1 MLVDINSNI
10 ADLKILDQKLAISI
24 TLKIITVFNMNG
36 FEKKQ
41 IDQFVDQ
48 MKF

>member
-36 FEKKQ
+36 FEMCK
-41 IDQFVDQ
+41 
-48 MKF
+48 